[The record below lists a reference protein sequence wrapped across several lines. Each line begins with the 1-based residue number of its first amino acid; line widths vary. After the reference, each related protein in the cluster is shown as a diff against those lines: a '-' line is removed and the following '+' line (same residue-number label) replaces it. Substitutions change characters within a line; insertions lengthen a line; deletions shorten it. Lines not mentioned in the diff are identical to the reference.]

1 MNIDLAVVT
10 TVEDWFRTNF
20 PDHNVES
27 AEIFDRMVVLFR
39 TSRPRSVPYELEISY
54 EAFQDHDA
62 DTIVGDLDRLKAAQ
76 QLKEQ
81 PKVRLTYNRQ
91 RQLVETDRYS

>member
-54 EAFQDHDA
+54 EAF
-62 DTIVGDLDRLKAAQ
+62 
-76 QLKEQ
+76 
-81 PKVRLTYNRQ
+81 
-91 RQLVETDRYS
+91 

>member
-1 MNIDLAVVT
+1 MNIDPATVT
-10 TVEDWFRTNF
+10 IVEDWFRWNF
-20 PDHNVES
+20 TDHDVES

-81 PKVRLTYNRQ
+81 PKVRLMYNRQ